1 MIANLTRGV
10 KTASLHLPADR
21 FQIAGVLSYLG
32 VDRLD
37 DYELPCES
45 QDSSGIM
52 VSLEPTGIAERNIAE
67 LCRNEKI
74 SLGRLNSGF
83 RSLFK
88 LPYEQQLGVM
98 DRIAN
103 QKPEHFDDFRKAI
116 DAATVP
122 SVRQEYCFP
131 LTVNLYTANRWGDY
145 DDDPEEYDGRFAAR
159 YEDKIRQSLR
169 VYNRDDGEDMAA
181 YFHGNNTV
189 VAKLRSAT
197 WDFKRRGGELY
208 GCVTV
213 ETAGQ
218 LTAEQEADL
227 KDWITGQNSDGLGE
241 GFEQQE
247 IKNEVI
253 QHMKKFFN
261 SIKNKLGKA
270 FATVKATVE
279 STTGEGYIDTG
290 VKIIIGV
297 VVGGVILAGLYALF
311 NTTIIPTLTEKISG
325 MFNYAG

>member
-1 MIANLTRGV
+1 MIANLTRGA

-37 DYELPCES
+37 DYELLCEG

-98 DRIAN
+98 ERIAS
-103 QKPEHFDDFRKAI
+103 QKPEHFDDFRKTI

-122 SVRQEYCFP
+122 SVRQEYYFP

-159 YEDKIRQSLR
+159 YEDKIRQALR

-247 IKNEVI
+247 INIDCYSSSGRICVSFWHSGDDYFVDNEDEFAERLE
-253 QHMKKFFN
+253 QGFN
-261 SIKNKLGKA
+261 LG
-270 FATVKATVE
+270 
-279 STTGEGYIDTG
+279 
-290 VKIIIGV
+290 
-297 VVGGVILAGLYALF
+297 
-311 NTTIIPTLTEKISG
+311 G
-325 MFNYAG
+325 M

>member
-1 MIANLTRGV
+1 
-10 KTASLHLPADR
+10 
-21 FQIAGVLSYLG
+21 
-32 VDRLD
+32 
-37 DYELPCES
+37 
-45 QDSSGIM
+45 
-52 VSLEPTGIAERNIAE
+52 
-67 LCRNEKI
+67 
-74 SLGRLNSGF
+74 
-83 RSLFK
+83 
-88 LPYEQQLGVM
+88 M
-98 DRIAN
+98 DRIAS

-116 DAATVP
+116 DAATIP
-122 SVRQEYCFP
+122 SVRQEYYFP

-159 YEDKIRQSLR
+159 YEDKIRQALR

-197 WDFKRRGGELY
+197 WDFKRCDGELY

-247 IKNEVI
+247 INIASFCSSGRICVSFWHSGDDYFVDNEDE
-253 QHMKKFFN
+253 
-261 SIKNKLGKA
+261 
-270 FATVKATVE
+270 FAERLEQGFTM
-279 STTGEGYIDTG
+279 
-290 VKIIIGV
+290 
-297 VVGGVILAGLYALF
+297 GG
-311 NTTIIPTLTEKISG
+311 
-325 MFNYAG
+325 M

>member
-1 MIANLTRGV
+1 MIVNLTRGA

-37 DYELPCES
+37 DYDLPCEG

-103 QKPEHFDDFRKAI
+103 QKPEHFDDFRKTI

-122 SVRQEYCFP
+122 SVRQEYYFP
-131 LTVNLYTANRWGDY
+131 ITVNLYTANRWGDY
-145 DDDPEEYDGRFAAR
+145 D
-159 YEDKIRQSLR
+159 ITL
-169 VYNRDDGEDMAA
+169 
-181 YFHGNNTV
+181 
-189 VAKLRSAT
+189 
-197 WDFKRRGGELY
+197 RGGEEHR
-208 GCVTV
+208 VTV
-213 ETAGQ
+213 RSWKGSDRMAAERGSRSLKRLFADAGIGIETRDSVPVVCVDGQ
-218 LTAEQEADL
+218 PRAVYGVQER
-227 KDWITGQNSDGLGE
+227 SSPEDGE
-241 GFEQQE
+241 P
-247 IKNEVI
+247 I
-253 QHMKKFFN
+253 Q
-261 SIKNKLGKA
+261 IIINKRENHK
-270 FATVKATVE
+270 E
-279 STTGEGYIDTG
+279 DTG
-290 VKIIIGV
+290 NG
-297 VVGGVILAGLYALF
+297 
-311 NTTIIPTLTEKISG
+311 
-325 MFNYAG
+325 

>member
-1 MIANLTRGV
+1 MIANLTRGA

-37 DYELPCES
+37 DYELLCEG

-52 VSLEPTGIAERNIAE
+52 ISLEPTGIAERNIAE

-122 SVRQEYCFP
+122 SVRQEYYFP

-159 YEDKIRQSLR
+159 YEDKIRQALR

-189 VAKLRSAT
+189 AAKLRSAT

-227 KDWITGQNSDGLGE
+227 KDWITG
-241 GFEQQE
+241 
-247 IKNEVI
+247 
-253 QHMKKFFN
+253 
-261 SIKNKLGKA
+261 
-270 FATVKATVE
+270 
-279 STTGEGYIDTG
+279 
-290 VKIIIGV
+290 
-297 VVGGVILAGLYALF
+297 
-311 NTTIIPTLTEKISG
+311 
-325 MFNYAG
+325 